1 MKLKCNCDHKGQD
14 ELHGANI
21 RVHNPMGS
29 VKKKQPSEKQM
40 WRCTVC
46 GKVKNENG

>member
-21 RVHNPMGS
+21 RVHNPVGP

-46 GKVKNENG
+46 GSVKNENG